1 MKIYLNMKRIIC
13 FIKKFKCTIIATIT
27 CVIAFLV
34 CLFGMCDALNK
45 CASYDK
51 QPPNWTTE
59 QSIIKDYNEAKEAFN
74 DQKQAVA
81 DAYNAQIKDIN
92 ENGLKT
98 KHNFSGLDFNPNIFK
113 KRIRKLKNSIYSNH
127 KENDCFTFDDAQKA
141 EISSSF
147 DKLNDRVKAK
157 IGKVKAFYETRIS
170 KVYSA
175 LKNGQ
180 KIKFSSLT
188 EYDSDNKSEQ
198 LSNKDFNAIGSL
210 ISKRLN
216 TNDVMKVVAV
226 CVVGMMFFAFLLVT
240 TVPFL
245 ADN

>member
-1 MKIYLNMKRIIC
+1 MKRTTTHFIKTFKREIIAAIIC
-13 FIKKFKCTIIATIT
+13 L
-27 CVIAFLV
+27 IAFLV
-34 CLFGMCDALNK
+34 CIFYMCDALNK

-74 DQKQAVA
+74 DQKQVVA
-81 DAYNAQIKDIN
+81 DAYNAQIRNIN

-98 KHNFSGLDFNPNIFK
+98 ESNFSGLDFNPNIFK

-127 KENDCFTFDDAQKA
+127 KENDCLTFDDAQKA

-147 DKLNDRVKAK
+147 DKLNERVKAK
-157 IGKVKAFYETRIS
+157 MNKVKDFYDTRIS
-170 KVYSA
+170 RVYSA

-180 KIKFSSLT
+180 KIKFSDLT

-198 LSNKDFNAIGSL
+198 LSNKDFNIIGSL

-216 TNDVMKVVAV
+216 TENDMKVIAV
-226 CVVGMMFFAFLLVT
+226 CVLGMIFFAFMFTAVAF
-240 TVPFL
+240 FL
-245 ADN
+245 ADNC